1 MMNGTTNGTTT
12 TTTTAATA
20 ATAAPGAPRA
30 TRTVSRDNDL
40 RSLATMNVAELGE
53 LYAAGTV
60 PPGLEALEGHPRG
73 RMLAIRGLDRGAR
86 SRSLR
91 RFSGAG
97 SFPWEGKSFSGRGA
111 TGTGINR
118 ISLLGRRNWFPF
130 QTSIRDSVIDGAP
143 CIVLDYDLPENPAA
157 IRAIHDELRQIE
169 PQLFLG
175 PAMLKARKGPRFVL
189 WFALDTREQSRPI
202 D

>member
-12 TTTTAATA
+12 TTTTTTA

-30 TRTVSRDNDL
+30 ARTVSRDNDL

-86 SRSLR
+86 GRSLR

-143 CIVLDYDLPENPAA
+143 CIVLDYDLPANPAA

-175 PAMLKARKGPRFVL
+175 PAMLKARKGPKFVL